1 MIAGSGVRRRYA
13 VSRVEEPRGGPVL
26 VYAIVLVEGTP
37 LRRSGRL
44 EGPKTLRSIGGE
56 RLRLVRLPAA
66 SVRHRGP
73 TSSAAWRR
81 VALRPDGAKAGRG
94 TLAAV
99 VSDRPRASASSANLR
114 RYDRVMCE
122 LAARFPAIL
131 PARFGTVVEESELMF
146 ILSSRRAALGRALTR
161 VRGRVQMTIRVLS
174 RGDAEGRA
182 LAKAEEAGGGA
193 VTGRDYL
200 AGKARAGR
208 AVAGFEPVRAAVSR
222 WVRDERV
229 ERRGGV
235 SSVYH
240 LIPRSSTVAYQHA
253 VQAASASTGLR
264 LIVSGPWP
272 PYAFAD

>member
-1 MIAGSGVRRRYA
+1 M
-13 VSRVEEPRGGPVL
+13 L
-26 VYAIVLVEGTP
+26 VYAIVG
-37 LRRSGRL
+37 RS
-44 EGPKTLRSIGGE
+44 PKTLRSIGGE
-56 RLRLVRLPAA
+56 RLRIVRLPT
-66 SVRHRGP
+66 G
-73 TSSAAWRR
+73 
-81 VALRPDGAKAGRG
+81 ALANAGRG

-99 VSDRPRASASSANLR
+99 VSDRPRASASPANLR
-114 RYDRVMCE
+114 RYDRVVRE

-131 PARFGTVVEESELMF
+131 PARFGTVVEEGELMF
-146 ILSSRRAALGRALTR
+146 ILSSRRAALGRALSM

-208 AVAGFEPVRAAVSR
+208 AVAGFEPVRAAVAR

-240 LIPRSSTVAYQHA
+240 LIPRSSTVAYRRA
-253 VQAASASTGLR
+253 VQAAAASTGLR

>member
-1 MIAGSGVRRRYA
+1 M
-13 VSRVEEPRGGPVL
+13 SRVEEIRGRAVL
-26 VYAIVLVEGTP
+26 VYAIVG
-37 LRRSGRL
+37 RS
-44 EGPKTLRSIGGE
+44 PKTLRSIVGE
-56 RLRLVRLPAA
+56 RLRVVR
-66 SVRHRGP
+66 
-73 TSSAAWRR
+73 
-81 VALRPDGAKAGRG
+81 RG

-99 VSDRPRASASSANLR
+99 VSDRPLASASPANLR
-114 RYDRVMCE
+114 RYDRVMRE

-131 PARFGTVVEESELMF
+131 PARFGTVVEERELMF
-146 ILSSRRAALGRALTR
+146 ILSSRRAALGRALTT

-174 RGDAEGRA
+174 HGDAEGRA
-182 LAKAEEAGGGA
+182 LAKAEEAGRGA

-240 LIPRSSTVAYQHA
+240 LIPRSSTVAYRRA
-253 VQAASASTGLR
+253 VQAAAASTALR

>member
-1 MIAGSGVRRRYA
+1 M
-13 VSRVEEPRGGPVL
+13 L
-26 VYAIVLVEGTP
+26 VYAIVRVEGTP

-56 RLRLVRLPAA
+56 RLRLVRVPAA

-94 TLAAV
+94 TRAAV
-99 VSDRPRASASSANLR
+99 VSDRSGMASSPANLR
-114 RYDRVMCE
+114 RYDRVMRE

-131 PARFGTVVEESELMF
+131 PARFGPAVDEDELMF
-146 ILSSRRAALGRALTR
+146 ILSSRRESLTRALAM
-161 VRGRVQMTIRVLS
+161 VRGRVQMTIRVLP
-174 RGDAEGRA
+174 R
-182 LAKAEEAGGGA
+182 GGA
-193 VTGRDYL
+193 EDRAIAQAREERAGAMTGRDYL
-200 AGKARAGR
+200 AGKVRAAR
-208 AVAGFEPVRAAVSR
+208 AVAGFEPVRAAVTR

-240 LIPRSSTVAYQHA
+240 LIPRASAGAYRRA
-253 VQAASASTGLR
+253 VQASAASAGLR
-264 LIVSGPWP
+264 LTVSGPWP
-272 PYAFAD
+272 PYAFAAD

>member
-1 MIAGSGVRRRYA
+1 MR
-13 VSRVEEPRGGPVL
+13 
-26 VYAIVLVEGTP
+26 
-37 LRRSGRL
+37 
-44 EGPKTLRSIGGE
+44 
-56 RLRLVRLPAA
+56 
-66 SVRHRGP
+66 
-73 TSSAAWRR
+73 
-81 VALRPDGAKAGRG
+81 
-94 TLAAV
+94 
-99 VSDRPRASASSANLR
+99 
-114 RYDRVMCE
+114 E

-146 ILSSRRAALGRALTR
+146 ILSSRRAALRQALTT

-182 LAKAEEAGGGA
+182 LAKAEAGGGA

-229 ERRGGV
+229 DRRGGV

-240 LIPRSSTVAYQHA
+240 LIPRSSTVTYRRA
-253 VQAASASTGLR
+253 VQAAAASTGLR

-272 PYAFAD
+272 PYAFAN